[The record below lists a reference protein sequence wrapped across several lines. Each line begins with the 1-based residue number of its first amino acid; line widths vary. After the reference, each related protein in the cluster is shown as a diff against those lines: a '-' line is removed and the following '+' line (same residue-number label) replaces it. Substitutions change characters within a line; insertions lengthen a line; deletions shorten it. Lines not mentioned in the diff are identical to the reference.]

1 MFDFWLSRVN
11 PKDPGRF
18 RGETNKP
25 DQQTCSFK
33 INNNDQLC
41 NAFVK
46 KTVINNE
53 TNLDGIHF
61 EIREVKS
68 RLKKNN
74 ETFDAKT
81 ELDNLIQNGSG
92 NVRVSKGRG
101 TNSAGDISKRN
112 RWSKWA
118 RPKCLVKRQWWW

>member
-1 MFDFWLSRVN
+1 MFVIKLDACINIYKSERVCLTFDCKN

-41 NAFVK
+41 KIFVR

-53 TNLDGIHF
+53 TNLGGIHF
-61 EIREVKS
+61 EIRGVKS

-74 ETFDAKT
+74 ETFGAKT

-112 RWSKWA
+112 R
-118 RPKCLVKRQWWW
+118 

>member
-1 MFDFWLSRVN
+1 M
-11 PKDPGRF
+11 
-18 RGETNKP
+18 
-25 DQQTCSFK
+25 K

-41 NAFVK
+41 KVFVR

-101 TNSAGDISKRN
+101 TNSAGDI
-112 RWSKWA
+112 
-118 RPKCLVKRQWWW
+118 